1 MLNYFRGIR
10 DKIDTRNNAA
20 DEYATRVA
28 SKNRVIDIGGK
39 NKFSGSGRKIRLFCK
54 NPNSTLISTDILPE
68 YQPDIVDDICNT
80 SIRYNSFDGIFCE
93 AVLEHVTE
101 YWKAVDNIYSILQK
115 GGEVFIS
122 VPFFQPFHGKT
133 DYHRFTF
140 TEVERM
146 LEKFSEVKVFTRG
159 RKLSGY
165 GFVFWQVL
173 TFGQFNSF
181 IRRFPRLGK
190 LFIIMVNSLLKMGLY
205 IAYKYKRKERQVS
218 FEEYSFFFI
227 YLMYTP
233 SVYAWAKK

>member
-1 MLNYFRGIR
+1 MSYYSRGIR
-10 DKIDTRNNAA
+10 DKIDTRINAA

-28 SKNRVIDIGGK
+28 SKNRVLDIGGQ

-54 NPNSTLISTDILPE
+54 NPKSKLISTDISPVF
-68 YQPDIVDDICNT
+68 QPDIVDDICNT
-80 SIRYNSFDGIFCE
+80 SIGHSSFEGIFCE

-101 YWKAVDNIYSILQK
+101 YWKAIDNIYSILVK
-115 GGEVFIS
+115 GGEAFIS

-146 LEKFSEVKVFTRG
+146 LNKFSEVKVFTRG
-159 RKLSGY
+159 PKLSGY
-165 GFVFWQVL
+165 GYVFWLVL
-173 TFGQFNSF
+173 TFGQFGRF
-181 IRRFPRLGK
+181 IKRFPRLGK
-190 LFIIMVNSLLKMGLY
+190 LFIITVNSLLKMGLY
-205 IAYKYKRKERQVS
+205 IVYKYKRKENQVS

-227 YLMYTP
+227 YLRYTP